1 MCVFYLLA
9 KKVKNTFSLEFNDP
23 FKKYSNYKNN
33 PFSVNP
39 NDFKKSKSVPSTP
52 NIDWILEPP
61 SVTKEKERKKKE
73 QDDYVTKGGDLIAS
87 GDFLGLANLKAPD
100 MSVKGMWGVEF
111 EQSKDNAVSI
121 KNIFAPNMQNTSKQD
136 QKTVSTLF
144 EMAMT
149 DNYANPNFAT
159 GGATS
164 PYGVYGITAL
174 KKAQEAGDKETADA
188 LAQSLGVSA
197 GASDARLKQISISR
211 ATATAQYWGS
221 GDGSNLLGQANS
233 ILRQLGQKQIEVQ
246 VIRRRR
252 GRYTTQL
259 TGNPTGVV
267 NAYLEK
273 KALTDWAGK
282 YGLTIDPNK
291 EFTIQTG
298 INYETVR
305 YSNTIH
311 NGRVVY
317 GSYIKETPIM
327 KTVKFS
333 ETPDA
338 VRVNLLYGELQ
349 KQASVKKEKYLQLF
363 DPIQDDS
370 PYADLNYYSIPD
382 EELTQAQDYKNTLI
396 GAIKEADKVNYDL
409 QNALSLSPLSDSP
422 SLADDNSP
430 KQRYLAYLNDPE
442 SDLGKQAKAEI
453 DPIVQSLE
461 SRKVKSLDIFEP
473 TIVSKNR
480 ADALAPLQQ
489 GLDELNKQYAE
500 ALKTKDANKTSTLI
514 EPAKIVGYN
523 TVAREAQLSATRWK
537 TYYDQVPIYSEPVY
551 QYDYKDEDV
560 EKVQELESLIKQ
572 KQTEIQQTDA
582 PYVQRLEEL
591 KTEYSQSE
599 ETRLNNAISF
609 IRGTSKDFVI
619 DGNVV
624 ATRDNLGR
632 ITVTDEENY
641 KKYILETPEA
651 YTQKEKDYESLRIA
665 GLESEFDQELTENK
679 LTLEEADR
687 FEKEEL
693 RKAQEK
699 QKQAEYLAKQ
709 KARYFQT
716 TGTRRAY
723 VRTAINPMSRR

>member
-1 MCVFYLLA
+1 MA
-9 KKVKNTFSLEFNDP
+9 KKVKSTGLPINIGDLPTFGFEIPKNLQNVSIPTFDLSSDFEDPVRGNVQQTKGVNFNILGT
-23 FKKYSNYKNN
+23 YKNN
-33 PFSVNP
+33 IQLSSGWVGKKSFEKGKETIIGMAPRIIGNPKFDKKENP
-39 NDFKKSKSVPSTP
+39 NVPKF
-52 NIDWILEPP
+52 I
-61 SVTKEKERKKKE
+61 
-73 QDDYVTKGGDLIAS
+73 
-87 GDFLGLANLKAPD
+87 
-100 MSVKGMWGVEF
+100 
-111 EQSKDNAVSI
+111 
-121 KNIFAPNMQNTSKQD
+121 
-136 QKTVSTLF
+136 
-144 EMAMT
+144 MT
-149 DNYANPNFAT
+149 QGFNYANPKFTAT
-159 GGATS
+159 NPVSTVSKSPITERIAQAKQMQYLPTVNLKNPTS
-164 PYGVYGITAL
+164 AISFGTAL
-174 KKAQEAGDKETADA
+174 KMATTGKTREEIEQA
-188 LAQSLGVSA
+188 SA
-197 GASDARLKQISISR
+197 SSNARLSKISIAKAS
-211 ATATAQYWGS
+211 AEAQFWNSGGGS
-221 GDGSNLLGQANS
+221 DVLSQANS
-233 ILRQLGQKQIEVQ
+233 IRSQRGQKPIEVQ
-246 VIRRRR
+246 TIRRRR
-252 GRYTTQL
+252 GRYTTRL
-259 TGNPTGVV
+259 TGDPVGELQ
-267 NAYLEK
+267 AYYNK
-273 KALTDWAGK
+273 KGLADWAKG
-282 YGLTIDPNK
+282 YGLEIDPNL
-291 EFTIQTG
+291 ETTIQTG
-298 INYETVR
+298 IDYSTVS
-305 YSNTIH
+305 YSRVIH

-500 ALKTKDANKTSTLI
+500 ALKTKDTNKTSTLI

-537 TYYDQVPIYSEPVY
+537 TKYDQVPIYSEPVY

-560 EKVQELESLIKQ
+560 EKVQELESLIQQ